1 MDEVEK
7 RGGQLGGGHVIV
19 FELKVI
25 IYLFI
30 DLCVCAYVFCL
41 FVYTDRQTDRQTDS
55 STSGWFL

>member
-1 MDEVEK
+1 M
-7 RGGQLGGGHVIV
+7 

-41 FVYTDRQTDRQTDS
+41 FMYTDRQTDRQTALRRA
-55 STSGWFL
+55 GFCRVLVW